1 MLVRWNP
8 WNEMTRLQ
16 RDMND
21 LFYNRLGEDQQVE
34 TDTFAGWRP
43 EVDVFEDAERF
54 VLSAELPGIGKEDVD
69 IRVEDHALTLSG
81 ERKMEFEERKENYH
95 RIERTY
101 GKFSRTFSLPET
113 VEADKILAEYKQGVL
128 RVTIPKKVQ
137 VLPKKIEIR
146 LTDE

>member
-21 LFYNRLGEDQQVE
+21 LFHHRLSGEGE
-34 TDTFAGWRP
+34 AEIRAGWRP

-54 VLSAELPGIGKEDVD
+54 VLSAELPGLNQDEVD
-69 IRVEDHALTLSG
+69 IRVEDKALTLSG
-81 ERKMEFEERKENYH
+81 ERKMEFEEKKENYH

-101 GKFSRTFSLPET
+101 GRFSRTFSLPET
-113 VEADKILAEYKQGVL
+113 VDSEKILAEYKQGVL
-128 RVTIPKKVQ
+128 RLTIPKKPQ
-137 VLPKKIEIR
+137 VLPKKISIKVSE
-146 LTDE
+146 

>member
-8 WNEMTRLQ
+8 FNEMTRLQ

-21 LFYNRLGEDQQVE
+21 LFYNRLRGESDAE
-34 TDTFAGWRP
+34 IHAGWRP

-54 VLSAELPGIGKEDVD
+54 VLSAELPGLNQDEVD
-69 IRVEDHALTLSG
+69 IQVEDQALTLSG
-81 ERKMEFEERKENYH
+81 ERKMEFEEKKESYH

-113 VEADKILAEYKQGVL
+113 VDAEKILAEYRQGVL
-128 RVTIPKKVQ
+128 RVTIPKKPQ
-137 VLPKKIEIR
+137 VLPKKISIKCK
-146 LTDE
+146 

>member
-8 WNEMTRLQ
+8 LNEMTRLQ

-21 LFYNRLGEDQQVE
+21 LFYNRLRVNEDE
-34 TDTFAGWRP
+34 SDTFAGWRP

-54 VLSAELPGIGKEDVD
+54 VLSAELPGIEKDNVD

-81 ERKMEFEERKENYH
+81 ERKMEFEERKESYH

-101 GKFSRTFSLPET
+101 GRFSRTFSLPET
-113 VEADKILAEYKQGVL
+113 VDSEKILAEYRQGVL
-128 RVTIPKKVQ
+128 RVTIPKKAQ
-137 VLPKKIEIR
+137 VLPKKIAIKV
-146 LTDE
+146 TDE